1 MSALLQLPGIQKRA
15 RPLSVAAWH
24 HMIANGLAPKRAEL
38 LEGVI
43 VEKMSK
49 SILHTQILTEL
60 LYALKATL
68 GEAFWV
74 RPESP
79 ITIHDSEP
87 EPDISVVNGRFSD
100 YREHPVTALLVV
112 EISVSTLAEDRAIA
126 ALYAS
131 AGVSEY
137 WLVNATAREVE
148 VFRQPEGARYLEKDL
163 VQADQVLT
171 CRALPEVSL
180 NLMDLWA
187 GLPKA

>member
-1 MSALLQLPGIQKRA
+1 
-15 RPLSVAAWH
+15 
-24 HMIANGLAPKRAEL
+24 MIANGLAPQRAEL
-38 LEGVI
+38 LEGVM

-60 LYALKATL
+60 LYALKSSL

-87 EPDISVVNGRFSD
+87 EPDISVVSGKFSD

-112 EISVSTLAEDRAIA
+112 EISVSTLAEDRAMA
-126 ALYAS
+126 AIYAS
-131 AGVSEY
+131 AGVNEY

-148 VFRQPEGARYLEKDL
+148 VFRGPEGGHYQKKD
-163 VQADQVLT
+163 VVKADRFLSCQ
-171 CRALPEVSL
+171 ALPGVSL

-187 GLPKA
+187 GLPEA